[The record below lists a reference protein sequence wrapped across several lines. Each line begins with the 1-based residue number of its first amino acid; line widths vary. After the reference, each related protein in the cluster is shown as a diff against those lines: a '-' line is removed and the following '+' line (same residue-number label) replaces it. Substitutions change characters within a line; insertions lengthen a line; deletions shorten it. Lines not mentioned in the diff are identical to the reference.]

1 MEFLQFL
8 KYEVELIYIKV
19 YLIQLKIFFFLK
31 IFGMKIYFYRF
42 EIIYREVLNIFD
54 LQVKI

>member
-1 MEFLQFL
+1 MGVFVVFKIWSWINLYKSIFNL
-8 KYEVELIYIKV
+8 VENF
-19 YLIQLKIFFFLK
+19 FFFLK

-54 LQVKI
+54 L